1 MGDASRVGEVRR
13 WAAQITEELQWNET
27 DAGRLAIVAT
37 ELATN
42 LVRHAQQGEIWIAT
56 RAAFHEV
63 EIIAVDRG
71 PGIDDVAQAMRDG
84 MSTGSGSPGTGLGA
98 LSRMADDFDIQSS
111 VGGTIC
117 VVRVRPGSAK
127 RTSLSRAL
135 GVVCL
140 AVPPETVSGDAWGVA
155 ADHDVLSVIVAD
167 GLGHGPLAGEAAQ
180 AAIHSFAQD
189 PFAPLATQLQSSH
202 RALQGTR
209 GAAVLTVRVEGPVLE
224 FCGAGNVMG
233 RVFSGISDRAVLGQH
248 GTVGVQIAKPIPSS
262 LTRPEYAAL
271 VLYSD
276 GITSRWKPQDYVAL
290 LGRDASLMAASILW
304 HNTRNRDDA
313 TVVVIKAKESL

>member
-63 EIIAVDRG
+63 EIVAVDRG

-127 RTSLSRAL
+127 RMSLSRAL

-209 GAAVLTVRVEGPVLE
+209 GAAVLTVRVDGPVLE

-233 RVFSGISDRAVLGQH
+233 RVFSGISDQAVLGQH